1 MDDFRLRIFSVLART
16 GSFTATARELG
27 VTQPAVSQRIA
38 ELETQFKTL
47 NDSISEL
54 EGIEFTMQE
63 FSKRKSSLI
72 GDRVNGL
79 FKLVKFK
86 MFDTQVNGAEV
97 ETCVATVNGVPYN
110 DGLNQAMRVNAGL
123 DIINAISKHIGVS
136 APIFIDQ
143 AESINDLIPTN
154 SQLVRLMVTKDNQL
168 TIS

>member
-1 MDDFRLRIFSVLART
+1 MGKRDEISK
-16 GSFTATARELG
+16 GNE
-27 VTQPAVSQRIA
+27 RIA

-79 FKLVKFK
+79 FQLVKFK

-110 DGLNQAMRVNAGL
+110 DGLNQAAKVLAGL
-123 DIINAISKHIGVS
+123 DIIGALQKHIGAL
-136 APIFIDQ
+136 APVFLDNSESVNHVPEMPSQMILLRVTEDQ
-143 AESINDLIPTN
+143 TLSI
-154 SQLVRLMVTKDNQL
+154 R
-168 TIS
+168 

>member
-1 MDDFRLRIFSVLART
+1 
-16 GSFTATARELG
+16 
-27 VTQPAVSQRIA
+27 
-38 ELETQFKTL
+38 
-47 NDSISEL
+47 
-54 EGIEFTMQE
+54 MQE

-79 FKLVKFK
+79 FQLVKFK